1 MKDVGYIFFHDV
13 IRNADGNVYAIG
25 EQYKKQM
32 KGIGTDIVIEDKMIF
47 ELNKDYKLQKV
58 HIVDKGKTRF
68 ALPQGMGMNGAQ
80 ILSYFVKS
88 MGEFDYAFIEFNKDH
103 SIFSIGCIDYV
114 KVKGEENKYI
124 FGSITYTDS

>member
-1 MKDVGYIFFHDV
+1 
-13 IRNADGNVYAIG
+13 
-25 EQYKKQM
+25 M

-88 MGEFDYAFIEFNKDH
+88 MGGFDYAFIEFNKDH